1 MLYSYTLWSYYY
13 NWKFFLLIFREW
25 HRKVNYLCVL
35 SLAYLIWNFLI
46 CLGWCKLSSKRLT
59 FNAWWNNFYIILI
72 IIRKRLVGKIWNF
85 TFRCKRTLPI
95 EWSKWNW
102 EKGARKEFVY
112 SVHVWYSC
120 RVLYVLVYVC
130 ELLFC
135 SIKSLKIVISE
146 TVSIEDSKF

>member
-13 NWKFFLLIFREW
+13 NWKFFLLIFWEW
-25 HRKVNYLCVL
+25 HHKVIIYVFSLLRISYGIFL
-35 SLAYLIWNFLI
+35 SA
-46 CLGWCKLSSKRLT
+46 LGDANSFKRLT